1 MARLFKTGITSDG
14 DIIAGINL
22 KSNYQSGDEGGEIF
36 LNKPVTNTTLVTGV
50 TIDVNG
56 DRLRFF
62 ENGGTNRGYYIDLA
76 SGGTSVGTN
85 LVGGGS
91 GTVTSVAMTVPTGL
105 TISGSP
111 ITGSGTLALTLT
123 SGYSIPTTSSQ
134 TNWDTAYSER
144 LRWDGGSS
152 GINATTGRVSLGAT
166 TVGSNIFTLTNP
178 NAITF
183 LKVNSD
189 NTVTARSASDFR
201 TDLGLGTMAT
211 QSSTSPS
218 ITTSITTAS
227 SPFALINTGATTINF
242 GGAATVINMGS
253 TTPSSYV
260 DVGYDLVVSN
270 SLTVTAGATFGGGFG
285 STGATI
291 STAGNIDTNGTINA
305 EGSLTVGTAAINGA
319 ITRAYLAG
327 GGTTGASINNSGQ
340 FIRTSSSARYKQD
353 IQDANFVYEDVLALS
368 PKTFRLKDEAEENP
382 NSKVY
387 GGLIAEEVD
396 QIDSLRVF
404 VNYMTQ
410 EDGSKIPDG
419 IAYGEMV
426 AALVSALKHQDARIE
441 ALEAQVQALSE

>member
-1 MARLFKTGITSDG
+1 MARLFKTSVNVDADLSTTGKLFVNAQG
-14 DIIAGINL
+14 
-22 KSNYQSGDEGGEIF
+22 GDEGGEIF
-36 LNKPVTNTTLVTGV
+36 FKNAATNTTLVNGV
-50 TIDVNG
+50 NIDVYQNK
-56 DRLRFF
+56 LRFW
-62 ENGGTNRGYYIDLA
+62 EDGGTNRGFYLDIS

-85 LVGGGS
+85 LAGGT

-144 LRWDGGSS
+144 LRWDGGNS
-152 GINATTGRVSLGAT
+152 GLTATTGRVSLGAT

-178 NAITF
+178 NAVTF

-201 TDLGLGTMAT
+201 TDIGLGTMAT

-227 SPFALINTGATTINF
+227 TSFDLLNATATTINF
-242 GGAATVINMGS
+242 GGAAVTLNIGKTGAGNTVAFGNRVTVAGKLEVGGGNGSTGLTVEDTGEVLTDGAITASGTVTGGNLTSTGILTRTALSGAGS
-253 TTPSSYV
+253 TT
-260 DVGYDLVVSN
+260 GC
-270 SLTVTAGATFGGGFG
+270 
-285 STGATI
+285 
-291 STAGNIDTNGTINA
+291 
-305 EGSLTVGTAAINGA
+305 
-319 ITRAYLAG
+319 
-327 GGTTGASINNSGQ
+327 SINTAGQ
-340 FIRTSSSARYKQD
+340 FIRTTSSARYKQD
-353 IQDANFVYEDVLALS
+353 IQDAEFVYEDVLALS

-387 GGLIAEEVD
+387 GGLIAEDVD
-396 QIDSLRVF
+396 QIESLKVF
-404 VNYMTQ
+404 VNYKTE

-426 AALVSALKHQDARIE
+426 AALVSAIKHQDARIQ